1 MNKATADL
9 RCRTITRPRL
19 SNIEFSFRCKGRL
32 SAMSDLFPQ
41 VTSDEIDPES
51 AEEQAKRDDE
61 IISDKPPHHQD

>member
-1 MNKATADL
+1 
-9 RCRTITRPRL
+9 
-19 SNIEFSFRCKGRL
+19 
-32 SAMSDLFPQ
+32 MSDLFPQ